1 MSRILRAGFE
11 GSGSP
16 RWLMRTMQRRGFD
29 DARGFRLDICLLNES
44 ARRHGTLRAVAE
56 GEADV
61 ADGDW
66 LALAEARAE
75 GLPVTAVM
83 PYGQIL
89 GTLMLGRGVP
99 GDDLSALR
107 GRSLG
112 VLSTRD
118 KNWAI
123 LRSACALTANF
134 ALEHALR
141 IECHGSRA
149 ALDSALESGAVDAA
163 LVHWHRAP
171 ELIAAGHRVLAEIP
185 DLASAISKAKG
196 APTTFFV
203 VHDELATRQPERIS
217 AFIDAARDAID
228 VMRTQ
233 ESAWIAL
240 ANEADSGIPA
250 SMPLPALRERWN
262 RRVAEMLPWG
272 PDCRGSLSA
281 LRGKLLQAAAEPSPQ
296 VATDFPEGVF
306 HARFLP

>member
-1 MSRILRAGFE
+1 MSGILRAGFE

-16 RWLMRTMQRRGFD
+16 RWLMRTIQRRGFD
-29 DARGFRLDICLLNES
+29 DARGFRLEICLLNES
-44 ARRHGTLRAVAE
+44 THRHGTLQAVAE

-61 ADGDW
+61 VDGDW

-89 GTLMLGRGVP
+89 GTLMLGRGIP

-112 VLSTRD
+112 VLSTHD

-123 LRSACALTANF
+123 LRTACALTANF
-134 ALEHALR
+134 ALEHAVR
-141 IECHGSRA
+141 IECHTSRA

-185 DLASAISKAKG
+185 DLTSAIKAKA

-228 VMRTQ
+228 VMRR
-233 ESAWIAL
+233 EEGPWIAL
-240 ANEADSGIPA
+240 ANEPDSGIPA

-272 PDCRGSLSA
+272 PDCRRSLSV
-281 LRGKLLQAAAEPSPQ
+281 LRGQLLEVVAASSPQ
-296 VATDFPEGVF
+296 VMTDFPEGAF